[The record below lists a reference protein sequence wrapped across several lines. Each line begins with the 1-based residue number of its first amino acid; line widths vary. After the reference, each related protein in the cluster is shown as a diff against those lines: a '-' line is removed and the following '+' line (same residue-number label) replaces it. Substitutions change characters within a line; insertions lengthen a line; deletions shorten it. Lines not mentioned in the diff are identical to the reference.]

1 MLAGTDLHV
10 PLVLGRSPVARGRV
24 TFGGATPPSPPTAN
38 VIQFVDENPE
48 VGAVGSRGAQI
59 RSDWTFEASDT
70 FGRRKIRVQPP
81 RGWRLASI
89 RVGDA
94 DLTDAVFD
102 FEAGDISGIE
112 IALTNRLA
120 EAAVVV
126 KDRGGRDTRAA
137 TVVMFAEDR
146 AKWGPDS
153 RFVAA
158 IRADA
163 SGRFIARTLPP
174 GRYHAAAVEG
184 LEPGDEMDPAVMERL
199 QRSAAS
205 VVLREG
211 ETVAIE
217 LSSVEL

>member
-1 MLAGTDLHV
+1 MDADSV
-10 PLVLGRSPVARGRV
+10 PLAR
-24 TFGGATPPSPPTAN
+24 
-38 VIQFVDENPE
+38 
-48 VGAVGSRGAQI
+48 
-59 RSDWTFEASDT
+59 
-70 FGRRKIRVQPP
+70 RRYRRRLRRRARDVCPQPP
-81 RGWRLASI
+81 RGWRLAII

-94 DLTDAVFD
+94 DLTDAVLD

-126 KDRGGRDTRAA
+126 KDRSGRDTRDA
-137 TVVMFAEDR
+137 TVVLFAEDR

-158 IRADA
+158 IRPDA

-174 GRYHAAAVEG
+174 GRYHATAVQY
-184 LEPGDEMDPAVMERL
+184 LEPGDEMDPAVLERL

-217 LSSVEL
+217 LPTVEL